1 MKTYKQRL
9 LAVKQAEDPRDL
21 LSALWNY
28 ISFPIHL
35 PNRPHQQELLEQ
47 ATAFTML
54 AEDPY
59 FSKKALNFQAYR
71 WGEGKRKIFLTHG
84 WSSKA
89 ADFTELITAL
99 REIEDVQ
106 IIAFDALGNGASEG
120 ELSNLML
127 YVNPL
132 KALIKQYGMPEVL
145 IGHSLGAMANVV
157 ALKDFE
163 AKPDLLISITPVVE
177 LADNFTGMM
186 NHASVNQADQA
197 KWFQDFEASENEI
210 TKQLITKIADTF
222 ISIEQEINALD
233 AKVGD
238 GDAGATF
245 ASASQ
250 TILKLIDQLP
260 LNNPTHLLESIGRIF
275 SREAGGSSGVLMS
288 ILFTG
293 AANTYESEPHLGKA
307 LLGGLNKMKAYGGA
321 KVGDN

>member
-1 MKTYKQRL
+1 M
-9 LAVKQAEDPRDL
+9 KQAEDPRDL

-28 ISFPIHL
+28 ISFPIRL

-47 ATAFTML
+47 ATAVTML

-71 WGEGKRKIFLTHG
+71 WGEGRRKIFLTHG

-120 ELSNLML
+120 ELSNMML

-132 KALIKQYGMPEVL
+132 KTLITQYGMPEVL

-163 AKPDLLISITPVVE
+163 ARPDLLISITPVVE

-197 KWFQDFEASENEI
+197 KWFQDFEAFYKLPVSYFDMKRLYTPLPDTRHLVIYDEQDEMLPYAQLEQFLARQPEI
-210 TKQLITKIADTF
+210 V
-222 ISIEQEINALD
+222 S
-233 AKVGD
+233 
-238 GDAGATF
+238 
-245 ASASQ
+245 
-250 TILKLIDQLP
+250 
-260 LNNPTHLLESIGRIF
+260 
-275 SREAGGSSGVLMS
+275 
-288 ILFTG
+288 
-293 AANTYESEPHLGKA
+293 KA
-307 LLGGLNKMKAYGGA
+307 LNGA
-321 KVGDN
+321 GHYRILRETGMIEAITAEIRS